1 MVLGTDPGRGPLDSK
16 KEIYNKPHRRQGN
29 YIPSHFPISSL
40 HHEKFIS
47 PTIRLKFTTEGRP
60 GKGGSCVAANHH
72 AIPWRGD
79 SSTKSLTISCFHTGM
94 MLLYTW
100 LGRLPYGRVR
110 TLWGQCPGAGHGVH
124 CAGLSQL
131 TAAQPWNPHVW
142 YQSASDIGGSHEN
155 NMTSRHVHLPLSSP

>member
-1 MVLGTDPGRGPLDSK
+1 MVLGTDPGRVPLDSK

-79 SSTKSLTISCFHTGM
+79 SSTKSLPMGCSHTGM

-100 LGRLPYGRVR
+100 LGRLPCGRVR
-110 TLWGQCPGAGHGVH
+110 TLWGQCPGAGPGAQGYTV
-124 CAGLSQL
+124 LVYLNSQQHSL
-131 TAAQPWNPHVW
+131 GIHTFGINQLLMLADP
-142 YQSASDIGGSHEN
+142 
-155 NMTSRHVHLPLSSP
+155 